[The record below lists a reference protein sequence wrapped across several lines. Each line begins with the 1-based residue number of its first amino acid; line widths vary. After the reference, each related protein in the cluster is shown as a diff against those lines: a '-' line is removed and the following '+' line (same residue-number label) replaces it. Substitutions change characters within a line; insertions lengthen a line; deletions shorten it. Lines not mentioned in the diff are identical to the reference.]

1 MESNDDTYESK
12 KEYEK
17 NMYASGNAEDYMN
30 EVEDEEEWN
39 RVQADSSVKVDEAG
53 ERTGGKKFG
62 LRDRYR
68 VACACA
74 YIIFFI
80 PLIFDKEDDACRFHA
95 SQGALV
101 HIIEVLAWLAGSL
114 LSSVGIALR
123 SVLIVW
129 VAGAV
134 SLVLTAAVI
143 IFIVLGILSAL
154 SEKNTPL
161 PLIGHLISY
170 RYL

>member
-1 MESNDDTYESK
+1 MESNDDTYESE

-80 PLIFDKEDDACRFHA
+80 PLILTRRTMPAGFMRAKVRWFTLSRSWHGL
-95 SQGALV
+95 QG
-101 HIIEVLAWLAGSL
+101 HYY
-114 LSSVGIALR
+114 
-123 SVLIVW
+123 
-129 VAGAV
+129 
-134 SLVLTAAVI
+134 
-143 IFIVLGILSAL
+143 
-154 SEKNTPL
+154 PL
-161 PLIGHLISY
+161 WA
-170 RYL
+170 